1 MPFRIATRP
10 GSSDRENEDFAA
22 ATDRTAVLLDG
33 VSGRPGNG
41 CVHGVAWYTRRL
53 GGLLLAAADAGSGPA
68 ADDGS
73 EPGSPLREALAGAVE
88 QASSLH
94 AETCDLTRQES
105 PSATAVVVR
114 VHGDRLEYLVLS
126 DSVLV
131 VTGSGGARLFAETRL
146 DDLRAELARAPY
158 ETEPGTPARVEEED
172 RRRHEIRAH
181 RNVDGGFWTA
191 GSDPRAADAALAG
204 SVPIEGVCGFVA
216 MTDGASRAVDVFGA
230 HDWDSAAGMA
240 LGRSPRALIDQVRSL
255 ESADPDGLR
264 FPRGKRSDDATVVTW
279 QPDSGQG

>member
-10 GSSDRENEDFAA
+10 GNSDRDNEDFAA

-33 VSGRPGNG
+33 VSGRPGDG

-53 GGLLLAAADAGSGPA
+53 GALLLAGVESGA
-68 ADDGS
+68 
-73 EPGSPLREALAGAVE
+73 PLREALAGAIE

-94 AETCDLTRQES
+94 ADTCDLTRQET
-105 PSATAVVVR
+105 PSATVVAAR
-114 VHGDRLEYLVLS
+114 INGDRFEYLVLS

-131 VTGSGGARLFAETRL
+131 VAGREGARLLAETRL

-158 ETEPGTPARVEEED
+158 ETEPGTPARAEEEH
-172 RRRHEIRAH
+172 RRRHTIRAY

-191 GSDPRAADAALAG
+191 GADPRAAGAAVSG
-204 SVPIEGVCGFVA
+204 SLPLDGVLGFVA

-230 HDWDSAAGMA
+230 HDWDSAAGLA
-240 LGRSPRALIDQVRSL
+240 LKSGPLALIDQVRSL
-255 ESADPDGLR
+255 EADDPDGLR
-264 FPRGKRSDDATVVTW
+264 YPRGKRSDDATVLTW
-279 QPDSGQG
+279 EPGSGQG